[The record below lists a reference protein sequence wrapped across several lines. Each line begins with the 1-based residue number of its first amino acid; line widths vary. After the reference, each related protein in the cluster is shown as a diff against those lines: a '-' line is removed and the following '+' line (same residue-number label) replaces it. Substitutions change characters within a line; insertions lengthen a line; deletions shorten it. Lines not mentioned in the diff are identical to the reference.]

1 LGGRLVLALARADGC
16 APDSPLEQAGFA
28 PSVPPDTTNFQEAAV
43 CHLGLP
49 HDFASTEEAR
59 GRREAGSNYAPQK
72 RTPASKAKA
81 DINNADAFNRVL
93 WEGTMGDKPYPR
105 TRSGADLRQNRMEL
119 LKAAGFEVP
128 ALKRESV
135 AENKSI
141 D

>member
-1 LGGRLVLALARADGC
+1 VFRPSL
-16 APDSPLEQAGFA
+16 PLHDAIWWAEKTRGY
-28 PSVPPDTTNFQEAAV
+28 NF
-43 CHLGLP
+43 
-49 HDFASTEEAR
+49 
-59 GRREAGSNYAPQK
+59 
-72 RTPASKAKA
+72 AKA

-128 ALKRESV
+128 APKRESV